1 MVAGV
6 ARVSGAAGRPA
17 ELRRFAGAAYP
28 LVAPLLSLRA
38 RRQHP
43 HLLLLGNLAAILVAR
58 TGLKPAA
65 PDPGK
70 GSRTASNDCAFPGH
84 ERWSE
89 AAGAGRIGAA
99 HLTLPICAYRTPIR
113 APKPGQTHEPEGLV
127 EVREWIAAALGG
139 DEALKK
145 RSTDACRISA
155 RIVHPG
161 RGK

>member
-1 MVAGV
+1 MVAGIT
-6 ARVSGAAGRPA
+6 RVPGAAGRPA

-28 LVAPLLSLRA
+28 LVAPLLSMRA

-89 AAGAGRIGAA
+89 AAGAGRVGAA
-99 HLTLPICAYRTPIR
+99 HLTLPICGYRTPIR
-113 APKPGQTHEPEGLV
+113 
-127 EVREWIAAALGG
+127 IGG

-145 RSTDACRISA
+145 RGTDACRISA

-161 RGK
+161 R